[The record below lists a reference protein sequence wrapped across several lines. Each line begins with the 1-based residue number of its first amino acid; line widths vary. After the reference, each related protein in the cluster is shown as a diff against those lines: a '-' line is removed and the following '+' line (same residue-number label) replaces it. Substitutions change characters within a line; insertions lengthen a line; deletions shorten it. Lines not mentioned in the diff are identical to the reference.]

1 MCVWLPLCVSVCA
14 RASLFKGTTARRK
27 LNLPTWQLAPLITK
41 SNTHQRMSNEALLR
55 ELWLTVG
62 LGPTPQV
69 WITYYVLLKPS
80 LKYIDKWMVMS
91 QTWQRFDL
99 RQTASRRQS
108 KSAVWTAHDH
118 WTFLF
123 NHGVRKTPSE
133 LSIQSK
139 LVLNKGAEGKSFL
152 KSIVLHS
159 PCLTLE
165 AHAQLVTQSNLAL
178 IFSRVLHYISSASK
192 TSMVQYNDR
201 PPKSQRYEKDLISIM
216 WRCAPAA
223 GESTVWEC

>member
-123 NHGVRKTPSE
+123 NHGVRKTPSV
-133 LSIQSK
+133 IYSK
-139 LVLNKGAEGKSFL
+139 QISAEQRRRGQ
-152 KSIVLHS
+152 IVSEKHCVAQPLPHS
-159 PCLTLE
+159 WG
-165 AHAQLVTQSNLAL
+165 
-178 IFSRVLHYISSASK
+178 SR
-192 TSMVQYNDR
+192 
-201 PPKSQRYEKDLISIM
+201 
-216 WRCAPAA
+216 
-223 GESTVWEC
+223 TVGNTE